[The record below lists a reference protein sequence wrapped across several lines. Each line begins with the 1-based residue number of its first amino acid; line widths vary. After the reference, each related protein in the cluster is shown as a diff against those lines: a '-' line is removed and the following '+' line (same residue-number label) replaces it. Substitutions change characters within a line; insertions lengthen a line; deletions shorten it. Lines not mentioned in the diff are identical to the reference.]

1 MVPIFNLRGYT
12 AADPLDRARPAASYL
27 LTIGTS
33 LLVALIFLYVQ
44 AYTLHIVSYENV
56 WVFWVGCA
64 LYTFVVG
71 TILFLLRKSSSL
83 LFYLLIVCCCASADL
98 WLQAH
103 YRDLGLEAWWKY
115 EPGTLLYAI
124 PVPLRFLVAWSFD
137 GIIQGALVLWFARVV
152 AAVVFR
158 ESKSA
163 PAPTEDQQNS
173 LFPSEWTAESVEK
186 PHRDAGFWM
195 LRLLGLGY
203 FAYLLFCLI
212 GILGASPWP
221 QQARML
227 IVMTYQNPALAI
239 NTFAKIGLMV
249 LLAFIGAYNRN
260 VRFYSTLGLF
270 TGHLASTTA
279 SIGFYFY
286 DPPGNYSG
294 TVMPTYRDFLLTSA
308 AVDGV
313 MVLIFIWIMAR
324 YRSEA
329 RIFAAG
335 QEFSDSTSL
344 PDQLTRLLFYAI
356 SASLALMI
364 PGFLLLRIEGDGT
377 SGLSA
382 VFGYPDPQLGNTITL
397 LATMSLVSLLLGLRK
412 RLREYQ
418 VPVLLLGFVV
428 TMVCKAAYVPLA
440 SILGRNRIITR
451 TGAITTA
458 DWYFIAA
465 AAADAVAVGL
475 IIGLRKLTYNIDNTI
490 N

>member
-1 MVPIFNLRGYT
+1 
-12 AADPLDRARPAASYL
+12 
-27 LTIGTS
+27 
-33 LLVALIFLYVQ
+33 
-44 AYTLHIVSYENV
+44 
-56 WVFWVGCA
+56 
-64 LYTFVVG
+64 
-71 TILFLLRKSSSL
+71 
-83 LFYLLIVCCCASADL
+83 
-98 WLQAH
+98 
-103 YRDLGLEAWWKY
+103 
-115 EPGTLLYAI
+115 
-124 PVPLRFLVAWSFD
+124 
-137 GIIQGALVLWFARVV
+137 
-152 AAVVFR
+152 
-158 ESKSA
+158 
-163 PAPTEDQQNS
+163 
-173 LFPSEWTAESVEK
+173 
-186 PHRDAGFWM
+186 
-195 LRLLGLGY
+195 
-203 FAYLLFCLI
+203 
-212 GILGASPWP
+212 
-221 QQARML
+221 
-227 IVMTYQNPALAI
+227 
-239 NTFAKIGLMV
+239 
-249 LLAFIGAYNRN
+249 FIGAYNRN

-397 LATMSLVSLLLGLRK
+397 LATMSLVSLLLARRK
-412 RLREYQ
+412 RLREYL

-440 SILGRNRIITR
+440 SILERNRIITR
-451 TGAITTA
+451 TGATTTV
-458 DWYFIAA
+458 DWYFVAA
-465 AAADAVAVGL
+465 AAADALAVGL

-490 N
+490 NALNPTSAQSVVALHEAVYNEVPVENAAVLHKVDRYIADIKGRKRGLLNFPFWIIEQILSPLYGLHPTFSNLSPDEGRYFLKQYILRTPPERARAFIPALADLAYKIGMAVHAFITFAHYTQIRGWEEIGYVLPDARD